1 MLFLTIFCQ
10 KIKDRVIIE
19 NKPRDYITKGVRIME
34 NVAQNQ
40 SDLHAERSR
49 ALFDAALMFEQ
60 LPSEVRKA
68 LLELMR
74 QMVEEG

>member
-1 MLFLTIFCQ
+1 M
-10 KIKDRVIIE
+10 
-19 NKPRDYITKGVRIME
+19 KGVRIME
-34 NVAQNQ
+34 SVAQNQ
-40 SDLHAERSR
+40 SDLHAERSQ